1 MCAASIPRRCLGDR
15 RDGSAYILT
24 PRHTRGPNMG
34 RTYYSPQSCI
44 PPFCTPNTWKHIGIS
59 RICLH
64 YLHGWCL
71 NHAYTIAQS
80 L

>member
-15 RDGSAYILT
+15 RAGSAYILT

-44 PPFCTPNTWKHIGIS
+44 PPFCTPNTWKHTLVSQEFSLPG
-59 RICLH
+59 R
-64 YLHGWCL
+64 CL